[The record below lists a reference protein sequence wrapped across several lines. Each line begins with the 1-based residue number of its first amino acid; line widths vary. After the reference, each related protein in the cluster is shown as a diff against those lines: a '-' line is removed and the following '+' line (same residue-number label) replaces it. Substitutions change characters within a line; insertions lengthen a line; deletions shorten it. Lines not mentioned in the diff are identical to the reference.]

1 MSLRGVVSGLLT
13 LTILQAVLSSTRSA
27 ERAGG
32 VLSAVGS
39 GVYRFMSPTVAAVP
53 DLRERRKTI
62 APGEPPRVPFDSSS
76 SSGTAPTMPAD
87 WTTRPAAPRAV
98 AT

>member
-1 MSLRGVVSGLLT
+1 MSVRGIFSGLLA
-13 LTILQAVLSSTRSA
+13 LTVLQAVLSSDRSA

-32 VLSAVGS
+32 VLDVIGS
-39 GVYRFMSPTVAAVP
+39 GVYRFMSPTVAALP

>member
-1 MSLRGVVSGLLT
+1 MSVRGIFSGLLT
-13 LTILQAVLSSTRSA
+13 LTILQAVLSSSRSA

-39 GVYRFMSPTVAAVP
+39 GVYRFMSPTVAAIP
-53 DLRERRKTI
+53 DLRERRKTV
-62 APGEPPRVPFDSSS
+62 APGEPPRVPYDSTS
-76 SSGTAPTMPAD
+76 ATMPAD
-87 WTTRPAAPRAV
+87 WNTRPAPPRAV